1 MSGKTQKCK
10 MHDDLIAKS
19 ESAYKDIVREAKSA
33 LRGAMEPARK
43 RQGAV
48 VSQLLWQSGPVG
60 QDCEND
66 DDDDCSCP
74 SKHVP
79 WLFPGDGRKR
89 GCGSWRARGSAVP
102 GPAIGVVV

>member
-60 QDCEND
+60 QEMVEREAAEAGVPVAALFQGP
-66 DDDDCSCP
+66 P
-74 SKHVP
+74 SE
-79 WLFPGDGRKR
+79 WLCR
-89 GCGSWRARGSAVP
+89 RA
-102 GPAIGVVV
+102 